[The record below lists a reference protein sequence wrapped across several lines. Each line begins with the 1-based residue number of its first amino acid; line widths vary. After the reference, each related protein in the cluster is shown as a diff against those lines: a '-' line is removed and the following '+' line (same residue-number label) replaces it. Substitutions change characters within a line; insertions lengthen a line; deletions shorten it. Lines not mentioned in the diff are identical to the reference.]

1 MKPLHLIFET
11 AVLLVNYTLIDLALC
26 GLAMRFRTHWLYILI
41 LAGGVWAVGKLQE
54 DLYRLLHR
62 RGLSIAL
69 TVASLA
75 VFALLAFRVYGPDFG

>member
-1 MKPLHLIFET
+1 MKLLRLIFET
-11 AVLLVNYTLIDLALC
+11 AVLLINYTLIDLALC

-41 LAGGVWAVGKLQE
+41 LAGRVWAVGKLQE
-54 DLYRLLHR
+54 DLYRLLRR

-75 VFALLAFRVYGPDFG
+75 VFVLLAFRVYGPDFG

>member
-1 MKPLHLIFET
+1 MKLLRLIFET
-11 AVLLVNYTLIDLALC
+11 AVLLINYALIDLALC

-41 LAGGVWAVGKLQE
+41 LAGGVWTVGKLQE

-69 TVASLA
+69 TVALLA